1 MNNTMVN
8 IIRWIL
14 IIPTYIASYVI
25 IRLIA
30 LGSFTMFSI
39 VGDGLLYEA
48 YEVFIEGIIAPLFS
62 IIAVWKV
69 APHHKKSVTYVL
81 SGTLCIFFAFS
92 IYLAIQG
99 GGNNSGSSLYKSL
112 ITVILFIIINI
123 YYCYSVAKYGS
134 IDIQ

>member
-1 MNNTMVN
+1 MSNTAIN

-14 IIPTYIASYVI
+14 TIPVYIASYVI

-30 LGSFTMFSI
+30 LGSFTMFSM

-69 APHHKKSVTYVL
+69 APSHKKSVIYML
-81 SGTLCIFFAFS
+81 SGALCIFFAFS
-92 IYLAIQG
+92 IYLTIHG
-99 GGNNSGSSLYKSL
+99 GGNNNGPSLYKSL

-123 YYCYSVAKYGS
+123 YCCYSVAKHGS